1 MSPAMPTEHLD
12 TDYLILGAGAGAMG
26 MASRTECCDVVIGG
40 ARLARFP
47 SVVLARQQSGNIHVV
62 SVTAVAAA

>member
-1 MSPAMPTEHLD
+1 M
-12 TDYLILGAGAGAMG
+12 
-26 MASRTECCDVVIGG
+26 IGTMEQKKPR

-47 SVVLARQQSGNIHVV
+47 SVVLARQQSGHIHVV

>member
-1 MSPAMPTEHLD
+1 MSPAMPTGHLD
-12 TDYLILGAGAGAMG
+12 TDYLILGAGAMG

-47 SVVLARQQSGNIHVV
+47 SVVLARQQRGNIHVV

>member
-1 MSPAMPTEHLD
+1 MPTGHLE
-12 TDYLILGAGAGAMG
+12 TDYLILGAGAMG

-40 ARLARFP
+40 ALLARFP

-62 SVTAVAAA
+62 SLTAVAAA

>member
-12 TDYLILGAGAGAMG
+12 TDYLILGAGA
-26 MASRTECCDVVIGG
+26 ECCDVVIGG

>member
-1 MSPAMPTEHLD
+1 MPTGHLE
-12 TDYLILGAGAGAMG
+12 TDYLILGAGAMG

-40 ARLARFP
+40 ALLARFP

-62 SVTAVAAA
+62 SITAVAAA

>member
-1 MSPAMPTEHLD
+1 MPTGHLE
-12 TDYLILGAGAGAMG
+12 TDYLILGAGAMG

-40 ARLARFP
+40 ALLARFP

-62 SVTAVAAA
+62 SITAVAA